1 MAQKGN
7 EMTFKANYHYIEAEG
22 KYFFGWWDLETMEK
36 PCFSSDEECVVMYS
50 LPYHTSEAQE
60 DYARLQELGYDA
72 EICSAYVG
80 R

>member
-1 MAQKGN
+1 
-7 EMTFKANYHYIEAEG
+7 MTFKANYHYIASEG

-36 PCFSSDEECVVMYS
+36 PCFSSDEECVMMYA